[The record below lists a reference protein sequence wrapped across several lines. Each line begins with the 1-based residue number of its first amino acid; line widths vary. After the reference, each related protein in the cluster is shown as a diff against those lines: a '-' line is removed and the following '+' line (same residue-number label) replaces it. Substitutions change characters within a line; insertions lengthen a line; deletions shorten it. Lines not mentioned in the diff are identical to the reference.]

1 MIEEMIFKWDREND
15 RESVGKCIWKS
26 KQAKVKWTVHSLNS
40 TKI

>member
-1 MIEEMIFKWDREND
+1 MIEEIIFKWDRE
-15 RESVGKCIWKS
+15 S